1 MDMVDKSS
9 GSRDAEGV
17 KIPNLQMARAYYAC
31 VFDADFAS
39 PDDPCEMKIGE
50 RRYHLDADADFT
62 AETHCAYVLDADVSV
77 ARIATKG
84 GQILSPVASSDN
96 CQRYGQVKDPFGHVW
111 NVKSGAK
118 G

>member
-1 MDMVDKSS
+1 MIDKAED
-9 GSRDAEGV
+9 RADAEGV

-39 PDDPCEMKIGE
+39 ADDPREMKIGE
-50 RRYHLDADADFT
+50 RRYHLDPDADFM

-84 GQILSPVASSDN
+84 GQILTPVATADN
-96 CQRYGQVKDPFGHVW
+96 GLRYGQVKDPFGHTW
-111 NVKSGAK
+111 NVKSGAARS
-118 G
+118 